1 MKNQAKIRRNRRIL
15 AALVAFAV
23 AAVALPAVAAAAPAG
38 KVNVNTADA
47 DDLALLPRVGPALA
61 ERILEHRDANGDFES
76 AEDLMLVRG
85 IGERTFEL
93 LEPFVTLEGETT
105 LTDKVST
112 AEARRAM
119 ADDSGDD
126 G

>member
-61 ERILEHRDANGDFES
+61 KRILEYRDANGDFES

-105 LTDKVST
+105 LSDKIST